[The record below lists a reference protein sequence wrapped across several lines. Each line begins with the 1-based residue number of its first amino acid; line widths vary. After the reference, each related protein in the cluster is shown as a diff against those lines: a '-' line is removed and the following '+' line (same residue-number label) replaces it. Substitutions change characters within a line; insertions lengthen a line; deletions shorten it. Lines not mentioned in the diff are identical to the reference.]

1 MNNGVFTFFIIT
13 ATQFFEFVGYVMNLF
28 NVIVDTTLN
37 FVGKEL
43 NIIMMAQKLLYVF
56 QMV

>member
-37 FVGKEL
+37 FFGKEL
-43 NIIMMAQKLLYVF
+43 NIIMMTQKLL
-56 QMV
+56 